1 MEEKLEQPQQPEP
14 EIDVEP
20 IPDEKPAAVTLVI
33 QSWATPIVGVFMLVI
48 GLFAGYFGR
57 PLIAAEQTPV
67 PVEESAS
74 TDAGDLPAVVP
85 TTDADRAAQQQE
97 MMSAVMERTRH
108 FFGDPNAPV
117 TLIEFS
123 DFQ

>member
-14 EIDVEP
+14 EIDVEL
-20 IPDEKPAAVTLVI
+20 IPEEKPATLTVVI
-33 QSWATPIVGVFMLVI
+33 QSWATPIAGIVMLVI
-48 GLFAGYFGR
+48 GLFTGYFGR
-57 PLIAAEQTPV
+57 PLLVPDQTPI

-97 MMSAVMERTRH
+97 MMSAVVERTRH
-108 FFGDPNAPV
+108 FLGDPDAPV
-117 TLIEFS
+117 TIIEFS